1 MQKVVL
7 DISDWDNFDALHK
20 AQIEENSYF
29 NILEY
34 LLLNNGNDKYI
45 TLYEEKY
52 ITANSTLMDLKNELS
67 FMLRDRLGNDMPFNW
82 DVDFLKKV
90 AVITIDEEEEL

>member
-7 DISDWDNFDALHK
+7 DISDWDNFDALHR

-34 LLLNNGNDKYI
+34 LLLNNGDDKYI
-45 TLYEEKY
+45 TIYEEKY
-52 ITANSTLMDLKNELS
+52 IIANSTLMDLKNELS
-67 FMLRDRLGNDMPFNW
+67 FMLRERLGNNMPFSW
-82 DVDFLKKV
+82 DIDFLKKV
-90 AVITIDEEEEL
+90 AVITIDEEEAI

>member
-1 MQKVVL
+1 MQRTVL

-34 LLLNNGNDKYI
+34 LLLNNGDDKYI

-52 ITANSTLMDLKNELS
+52 ITANSTLIDLKNE
-67 FMLRDRLGNDMPFNW
+67 FYRHC
-82 DVDFLKKV
+82 
-90 AVITIDEEEEL
+90 

>member
-1 MQKVVL
+1 MQKVVF

-34 LLLNNGNDKYI
+34 LLLNNGDDKYI
-45 TLYEEKY
+45 TIYEEKY
-52 ITANSTLMDLKNELS
+52 ISANSTLIDLKNELS
-67 FMLRDRLGNDMPFNW
+67 FMLREHLGNDMPFSW

>member
-1 MQKVVL
+1 MQRAVL

-34 LLLNNGNDKYI
+34 LLLNNGDDKYI

-52 ITANSTLMDLKNELS
+52 ITANSTLIDLKNELS

-90 AVITIDEEEEL
+90 AVITIDGEEEV

>member
-1 MQKVVL
+1 MQKIVF

-34 LLLNNGNDKYI
+34 LLLNNGDDKYI

-52 ITANSTLMDLKNELS
+52 ITANSTLIDLKNELS
-67 FMLRDRLGNDMPFNW
+67 FMLREYLGNDMPFSW

>member
-1 MQKVVL
+1 MQRVIF
-7 DISDWDNFDALHK
+7 DISDWDNFNALHK

-34 LLLNNGNDKYI
+34 LLLNNGDDKYI

-52 ITANSTLMDLKNELS
+52 ITANSTLIDLKNELS
-67 FMLRDRLGNDMPFNW
+67 FMLRECLENDVPFSW

-90 AVITIDEEEEL
+90 AVITIDEEKEL

>member
-1 MQKVVL
+1 MQRVVL

-34 LLLNNGNDKYI
+34 LLLNNGDDKYI
-45 TLYEEKY
+45 ILYEEKY
-52 ITANSTLMDLKNELS
+52 ITANSTLIDLKNELS
-67 FMLRDRLGNDMPFNW
+67 FMLREHLGNDMPFSW

>member
-1 MQKVVL
+1 MQRVVV
-7 DISDWDNFDALHK
+7 DISEWDNFNALHK

-34 LLLNNGNDKYI
+34 LLLNNGDEKYI
-45 TLYEEKY
+45 TMYEEKY
-52 ITANSTLMDLKNELS
+52 ITANSTLIDLKNELS
-67 FMLRDRLGNDMPFNW
+67 FMLRERLENDVLFSW

>member
-1 MQKVVL
+1 MQRVVF

-20 AQIEENSYF
+20 AQIDENSYF

-34 LLLNNGNDKYI
+34 LLINNGDDKYI

-52 ITANSTLMDLKNELS
+52 ITANSTLIDLKNELS
-67 FMLRDRLGNDMPFNW
+67 FMLRERLGNDAPFSW

>member
-1 MQKVVL
+1 MQKVVF

-34 LLLNNGNDKYI
+34 LLLNNGDDKHI
-45 TLYEEKY
+45 TIYEEKY
-52 ITANSTLMDLKNELS
+52 ISANSTLMDLKNELS
-67 FMLRDRLGNDMPFNW
+67 FMLREHLGNDMPFSW